1 MITVIIVCFLLFLA
15 LGVPIAFVL
24 GLDAVVF
31 ISLVKVPL
39 VLVPQRIFVFLDSF
53 VMIAIPCYML
63 TGALM
68 TRGGLTQRLVKFLQ
82 TLVGHIR
89 GALAIVNVLASMLF
103 AGIQGSATAD
113 TAAIGG
119 ILIPAMK
126 KAGYTPEV
134 SAAVTAASSTI
145 GPIIPPS
152 ILFVVYAVIANTS
165 IGALFLGGAVPGIL
179 SGLAMIILIVIIGK
193 KQNWEKSPVRASFK
207 EVLSGT
213 KDAILALI
221 APLIIVGGII
231 SGIVT
236 PTEAAVIAVLYSF
249 ICGTFIFKEIKLR
262 DLPKILLET
271 AILSGGIMII
281 VGMAGIFSWVLT
293 YVQVP
298 RIVSEAILGVTDN
311 PILILLMINIIL
323 LFVGT
328 FLEQVSAITIFT
340 PILLPI
346 AMKLGLDPIHFGV
359 VLVFNLVIGLV
370 TPPVGSCLYIA
381 CGIAKIRFERLVV
394 AILPYLVAVIAVLF
408 LITFWPPLV
417 TTLPTWIL
425 GQK

>member
-1 MITVIIVCFLLFLA
+1 
-15 LGVPIAFVL
+15 
-24 GLDAVVF
+24 
-31 ISLVKVPL
+31 
-39 VLVPQRIFVFLDSF
+39 
-53 VMIAIPCYML
+53 
-63 TGALM
+63 
-68 TRGGLTQRLVKFLQ
+68 
-82 TLVGHIR
+82 
-89 GALAIVNVLASMLF
+89 MLF

-193 KQNWEKSPVRASFK
+193 KQNWEKSPVRASLK
-207 EVLSGT
+207 EVLRGT

-249 ICGTFIFKEIKLR
+249 VCGTFIFKEIKLR

-359 VLVFNLVIGLV
+359 VMVFNLVIGLV

-381 CGIAKIRFERLVV
+381 CGIAKIKFERLVV
-394 AILPYLVAVIAVLF
+394 TILPYLVAIIAVLF
-408 LITFWPPLV
+408 LITYWPPLV
-417 TTLPTWIL
+417 TTLPTWLL
-425 GQK
+425 GRK

>member
-1 MITVIIVCFLLFLA
+1 MA
-15 LGVPIAFVL
+15 LGIPIAFVL

-31 ISLVKVPL
+31 ISIIKAPFI
-39 VLVPQRIFVFLDSF
+39 LVPQRIFVFLDSF
-53 VMIAIPCYML
+53 VMIAVPCYML

-68 TRGGLTQRLVKFLQ
+68 TYGGLTLRLVKFLE

-89 GALAIVNVLASMLF
+89 GSLAIVNVLASMLF

-113 TAAIGG
+113 TSAIGG

-152 ILFVVYAVIANTS
+152 MLFVIYAVTANAS
-165 IGALFLGGAVPGIL
+165 IGALFLGGAVPGIM
-179 SGLAMIILIVIIGK
+179 SGLAMIILIGIIGK
-193 KQNWEKSPVRASFK
+193 KQNWPKNPVRSSLK
-207 EVLSGT
+207 EVLGGV

-231 SGIVT
+231 TGIVT

-249 ICGTFIFKEIKLR
+249 IIGTFIFKEIKLR
-262 DLPKILLET
+262 DIPKILLET

-293 YVQVP
+293 YMQIP
-298 RIVSEAILGVTDN
+298 HIVSAAILGVTDN
-311 PILILLMINIIL
+311 PFLILLMINIIL

-346 AMKLGLDPIHFGV
+346 ALKIGLHPIHFGV
-359 VLVFNLVIGLV
+359 VMVFNLVIGLD

-381 CGIAKIRFERLVV
+381 CGIAKVKFEKLVI
-394 AILPYLVAVIAVLF
+394 AILPYLAAIIGVLF
-408 LITFWPPLV
+408 LITYFPALV
-417 TTLPTWIL
+417 MTLPKWLL
-425 GQK
+425 GY

>member
-1 MITVIIVCFLLFLA
+1 MIGIVLLGFVGFLA
-15 LGVPIAFVL
+15 LGIPIAFVL
-24 GLDAVVF
+24 GLDSLLF
-31 ISLVKVPL
+31 IYLNKLSFI
-39 VLVPQRIFVFLDSF
+39 LVPQRMFVFLDSF

-63 TGALM
+63 TGTLM

-89 GALAIVNVLASMLF
+89 GALAIVNVLGSMLF

-113 TAAIGG
+113 TSAIGG
-119 ILIPAMK
+119 ILIPTMK
-126 KAGYTPEV
+126 RAGYSAEA

-152 ILFVVYAVIANTS
+152 MLFVVYAVTANTS

-179 SGLAMIILIVIIGK
+179 SGLGMIILIMILGK
-193 KQNWEKSPVRASFK
+193 KQNWAKSPVRASSK
-207 EVLSGT
+207 EVLSGM
-213 KDAILALI
+213 KDAILAII

-236 PTEAAVIAVLYSF
+236 PTEAAVIAVLYSL
-249 ICGTFIFKEIKLR
+249 ICGMFIFKEIKLK
-262 DLPKILLET
+262 DMPGILLET

-293 YVQVP
+293 YIQVP
-298 RIVSEAILGVTDN
+298 KIVSQAILNLTTN
-311 PILILLMINIIL
+311 KFLILFMINIIL

-346 AMKLGLDPIHFGV
+346 AKQLGLDPVHFGV

-370 TPPVGSCLYIA
+370 TPPVGSCLFIA
-381 CGIAKIRFERLVV
+381 AGIAKIKFERMVV
-394 AILPYLVAVIAVLF
+394 AIMPYLLVVIAVLF
-408 LITFWPPLV
+408 LITYVPSLV
-417 TTLPTWIL
+417 TFLPGL
-425 GQK
+425 FY